1 MEKRKGLVISA
12 IVGTMA
18 VVAYMY
24 LKNNPVILCEMKEM
38 AKDMAKKTYDK
49 LEDLD

>member
-1 MEKRKGLVISA
+1 MEMRKGLVISA

-24 LKNNPVILCEMKEM
+24 LKNNPVVLCEMKEM
-38 AKDMAKKTYDK
+38 SKDMAKKTYEK